1 MDGFYSVSK
10 GYSALQTPH
19 CSVYP
24 LAIWKSVW
32 YSHCLPKVNFFAWL
46 VLNNKIL
53 TGESLMKRGFK
64 GPSCCCL
71 CKFALETAD
80 HLLVD
85 CAFSRS
91 VLEIILRDVLSSF
104 SIQNSEI
111 EFYIAWHENRPV
123 KSHSEILHNNW
134 HSILK
139 FTWWAIW
146 IARNCCIFKD

>member
-1 MDGFYSVSK
+1 
-10 GYSALQTPH
+10 
-19 CSVYP
+19 
-24 LAIWKSVW
+24 
-32 YSHCLPKVNFFAWL
+32 
-46 VLNNKIL
+46 
-53 TGESLMKRGFK
+53 MKRGFK

-123 KSHSEILHNNW
+123 KSHS
-134 HSILK
+134 
-139 FTWWAIW
+139 
-146 IARNCCIFKD
+146 

>member
-1 MDGFYSVSK
+1 
-10 GYSALQTPH
+10 
-19 CSVYP
+19 
-24 LAIWKSVW
+24 
-32 YSHCLPKVNFFAWL
+32 
-46 VLNNKIL
+46 
-53 TGESLMKRGFK
+53 MKHGFK

-123 KSHSEILHNNW
+123 KSHS
-134 HSILK
+134 
-139 FTWWAIW
+139 
-146 IARNCCIFKD
+146 